1 MRRTI
6 CRAQWGQKN
15 PSRLTLKQELVA
27 HRPGM
32 SRYILA
38 LLCVLSVIA
47 LFPRAE
53 ARERYAAFVADME
66 TGEVLHARRADA
78 ERYPASLTKMMTLY
92 MLFEALERGEVSLDD
107 MITASSEAASRPSS
121 KLGLRAGQAI
131 SVETAIRALIIQS
144 ANDVAVAVAEHLQED
159 EARFAAVMT
168 LRAREL
174 GMTNTVFRNA
184 SGLPDAAQH
193 TTARDIA
200 RLAYAL
206 HQDFPQYYAYF
217 GETRFR
223 WNGVT
228 HRNHNSLVGNQ
239 AGVDGLKTGYIRAS
253 GFNLAASAERDGQR
267 IVAVVMGGASASVRD
282 AHARELIEAAFSAL
296 HARSEGRMLAAMN
309 MPRLN
314 PVREQEILTA
324 ELTSL
329 PAQTAQGSAPGAPAA
344 RVELADLSA
353 PSPRPFIPAETPEG
367 WSVQV
372 GAFTSQAAAS
382 ARLESIAMM
391 GLHALLT
398 DAQARVE
405 PLERNGRQLWRAR
418 YAGLDG
424 ERARSICQRLEASGE
439 SCFAVPP
446 AA

>member
-1 MRRTI
+1 
-6 CRAQWGQKN
+6 
-15 PSRLTLKQELVA
+15 
-27 HRPGM
+27 M

-38 LLCVLSVIA
+38 LLCVLSVLA
-47 LFPRAE
+47 LTSRAE
-53 ARERYAAFVADME
+53 ASERYAAFVADME

-92 MLFEALERGEVSLDD
+92 MLFEALEAGEISLDD
-107 MITASSEAASRPSS
+107 AITASAEAASRPSS
-121 KLGLRAGQAI
+121 KLGLRAGQTI
-131 SVETAIRALIIQS
+131 RVEDAIRALIIQS
-144 ANDVAVAVAEHLQED
+144 ANDVAVAVAEHLDED
-159 EARFAAVMT
+159 EARFAALMT

-184 SGLPDAAQH
+184 SGLPDPAQH

-206 HQDFPQYYAYF
+206 HEDFPQYYHYF
-217 GETRFR
+217 GETSFR
-223 WNGVT
+223 WNGTT
-228 HRNHNSLVGNQ
+228 HRNHNSLVGHQ

-253 GFNLAASAERDGQR
+253 GFNLAASAERDGHR

-282 AHARELIEAAFSAL
+282 AHARELIEAAFSAV

-314 PVREQEILTA
+314 PVREQAILTA
-324 ELTSL
+324 ELSAL

-344 RVELADLSA
+344 QVELADLDAA
-353 PSPRPFIPAETPEG
+353 PQPRPRPFIAAETPEG

-382 ARLESIAMM
+382 ARLESVAMM
-391 GLHALLT
+391 GLHSLLGE
-398 DAQARVE
+398 AQARVE

-424 ERARSICQRLEASGE
+424 DRARSICQRLEASGE

-446 AA
+446 SA

>member
-1 MRRTI
+1 MCPI
-6 CRAQWGQKN
+6 V
-15 PSRLTLKQELVA
+15 PD
-27 HRPGM
+27 M

-38 LLCVLSVIA
+38 LLCVLSVFA
-47 LFPRAE
+47 LTSRAE
-53 ARERYAAFVADME
+53 ASERYAAFVADME
-66 TGEVLHARRADA
+66 TGEVLHSRRADA

-107 MITASSEAASRPSS
+107 AITASAEAASRPSS
-121 KLGLRAGQAI
+121 KLGLRAGQTI
-131 SVETAIRALIIQS
+131 RVEDAIRALIIQS
-144 ANDVAVAVAEHLQED
+144 ANDVAVAVAEHLQDD

-193 TTARDIA
+193 TTARDVA

-206 HQDFPQYYAYF
+206 HEDFPQYYHYF

-253 GFNLAASAERDGQR
+253 GFNLAASAERDGHR
-267 IVAVVMGGASASVRD
+267 IIAVVMGGVSASVRD

-296 HARSEGRMLAAMN
+296 NARSEGRMLAAMN
-309 MPRLN
+309 TPRLN
-314 PVREQEILTA
+314 PVRAQEILTA
-324 ELTSL
+324 ELTTL
-329 PAQTAQGSAPGAPAA
+329 PAQTAQGSAPAAPAA
-344 RVELADLSA
+344 QVELADLDAA
-353 PSPRPFIPAETPEG
+353 PRPRPFSPVATPEG

-391 GLHALLT
+391 GLHSLLGE
-398 DAQARVE
+398 AQARVE

-424 ERARSICQRLEASGE
+424 DRARSICQRLEASGE

-446 AA
+446 SA